1 MARARNLKPGL
12 LKNEVL
18 GVADPL
24 LTILFE
30 GLWLLADRE
39 GRLEDRP
46 LRIKAEVLPYR
57 DGIDMDAMLD
67 WLQAN
72 GFILRYEVQGKRF
85 ILVLEFVKHQ
95 NPHKNEPESVI
106 PAPEQIGEASEKIGS
121 TPADSL
127 STDSLS
133 TDSTA
138 DASPAG
144 DSLACPVDD
153 LIALYHQAMP
163 DNPRV
168 KVATQARRAAIK
180 SRWREASRLTCKP
193 FGYQS
198 RADGLTAWRAFF
210 ETCGESAF
218 LTGRAEARPGKPPF
232 MADIDFLMSP
242 AAFAKVL
249 ENKYHRETV

>member
-67 WLQAN
+67 WLQTN
-72 GFILRYEVQGKRF
+72 GFILRYEVQGKRY
-85 ILVLEFVKHQ
+85 ILVTEFVKHQ
-95 NPHKNEPESVI
+95 NPHKNEPESSI
-106 PAPEQIGEASEKIGS
+106 PAPERIGMTSENIGS

-127 STDSLS
+127 STDSLIP
-133 TDSTA
+133 DSTTSASA
-138 DASPAG
+138 DADP
-144 DSLACPVDD
+144 LLCPVEEI
-153 LIALYHQAMP
+153 IALYHEAMP

-168 KVATQARRAAIK
+168 KVATQARRSAIK
-180 SRWREASRLTCKP
+180 ARWREASRLACKP
-193 FGYQS
+193 FGYASQ
-198 RADGLTAWRAFF
+198 ADGLAAWRAFF
-210 ETCGESAF
+210 EICGDSAF
-218 LTGRAEARPGKPPF
+218 LTGKSEPRPGR
-232 MADIDFLMSP
+232 P
-242 AAFAKVL
+242 AFIALARM
-249 ENKYHRETV
+249 EHST